1 MLQPGHSGTEELTDL
16 IYGAA
21 FGECSWQDF
30 LDRLANTLP
39 NGRSALHYHD
49 LATPRSYVPSVSGF
63 DAEDIEQFN
72 QHFAAVNPWIPKAML
87 VPTGQGICGE
97 QIVARGELIKSEFYN
112 DWLKRQT
119 GCETSVGV
127 TIIRSATRTFM
138 LSTCTS
144 STDPDLNQRAAEQYT
159 YLAPHLKRAFDL
171 LRKRD
176 MFAPGHGEGRDL
188 LDSVGVG
195 VIYVTENLRIRS
207 MNACAERMISNNAP
221 LRISPGGR
229 VTLPSTGSAAALE
242 LLSLRIN
249 THAEPHVSL
258 VRATDGAAYRV
269 TLVRLRSDVFVEL
282 LNGPTVAILIEPA
295 TSLLPEERREHL
307 KDIHGLTPAEVRI
320 ASGLAA
326 GLSLREMAQA
336 NGVSYETI
344 RTQLKSIYTKTEVNS
359 QAALVSLL
367 MR

>member
-1 MLQPGHSGTEELTDL
+1 MFQPGNAGTEELTEL

-30 LDRLANTLP
+30 LDRLASTLP

-49 LATPRSYVPSVSGF
+49 LATPSSYVPSVSGF
-63 DAEDIEQFN
+63 DDEDIDQFN
-72 QHFAAVNPWIPKAML
+72 RHFAAVNPWIPKAML
-87 VPTGQGICGE
+87 VPVGQGLCGE
-97 QIVARGELIKSEFYN
+97 QVVPRSELIRSEFYN

-144 STDPDLNQRAAEQYT
+144 STDADLNQRAAEQYT
-159 YLAPHLKRAFDL
+159 SLAPHLKRAFDL

-176 MFAPGHGEGRDL
+176 MMVSGRSEGQSL

-195 VIYVTENLRIRS
+195 VIYVTENLRVRS
-207 MNACAERMISNNAP
+207 MNESAQRMLSNNAP
-221 LRISPGGR
+221 LRISPNGR
-229 VTLPSTGSAAALE
+229 VTLQNAETAAALE
-242 LLSLRIN
+242 LLSLRVSA
-249 THAEPHVSL
+249 HAEPHVSL
-258 VRATDGAAYRV
+258 VRASDGAAYRI

-282 LNGPTVAILIEPA
+282 LTGPTVAVLIEPA
-295 TSLLPEERREHL
+295 TALLPEERREHL
-307 KDIHGLTPAEVRI
+307 RDMHGLTPAEIRI

-326 GLSLREMAQA
+326 GLSLREMARA
-336 NGVSYETI
+336 NSVSYETI
-344 RTQLKSIYTKTEVNS
+344 RTQLKSIYTKTQVNS

>member
-1 MLQPGHSGTEELTDL
+1 MFQPGNAETDELTDL

-39 NGRSALHYHD
+39 NGRSAMHYHD
-49 LATPRSYVPSVSGF
+49 LATPSSYVPSVSGF
-63 DAEDIEQFN
+63 EAADIEQFN
-72 QHFAAVNPWIPKAML
+72 AHFAAVNPWIPKAML
-87 VPTGQGICGE
+87 VAPGQGLVGE
-97 QIVARGELIKSEFYN
+97 QIVPRGELIRSEFYN

-144 STDPDLNQRAAEQYT
+144 STDADLNQQAAEQYT
-159 YLAPHLKRAFDL
+159 FLAPHLKRAFDL

-176 MFAPGHGEGRDL
+176 SMASGHAEGRDL

-195 VIYVTENLRIRS
+195 VIYVTENLRVRS
-207 MNACAERMISNNAP
+207 MNRSAEQMLSGNGPARV
-221 LRISPGGR
+221 SPGGR
-229 VTLPSTGSAAALE
+229 LALQNAETAAALE
-242 LLSLRIN
+242 MLSLRFGSQ
-249 THAEPHVSL
+249 AQPHVSL
-258 VRATDGAAYRV
+258 CKTADGAFFRV

-295 TSLLPEERREHL
+295 SSLLPEERREHL
-307 KDIHGLTPAEVRI
+307 RDMHGLTPAEVRI
-320 ASGLAA
+320 ATGLAA

-344 RTQLKSIYTKTEVNS
+344 RTQLKSIYAKTDVNS

>member
-1 MLQPGHSGTEELTDL
+1 MFQPGNAGTDELTDL

-30 LDRLANTLP
+30 LDRLAGTLP

-49 LATPRSYVPSVSGF
+49 LTAPNSYVPSVSGF
-63 DAEDIEQFN
+63 EAEDIEQFN
-72 QHFAAVNPWIPKAML
+72 AHFAAVNPWIPKAMR
-87 VPTGQGICGE
+87 VATGQGLVGE
-97 QIVARGELIKSEFYN
+97 QIVPRGELIKSEFYN
-112 DWLKRQT
+112 DWLKRKT

-144 STDPDLNQRAAEQYT
+144 STDDDLNQQAAEQYT
-159 YLAPHLKRAFDL
+159 LLAPHLKRAFDL

-176 MFAPGHGEGRDL
+176 RATGGHGEGRDL

-195 VIYVTENLRIRS
+195 VIYVTDNLRIRS
-207 MNACAERMISNNAP
+207 MNKSAERMLSNDAP
-221 LRISPGGR
+221 ARTSPGGR
-229 VTLPSTGSAAALE
+229 LTLQGKEAAAALE
-242 LLSLRIN
+242 LLSLRLG

-258 VRATDGAAYRV
+258 VKATDGAAYRI

-282 LNGPTVAILIEPA
+282 LNGPTVAVLVEPA

-307 KDIHGLTPAEVRI
+307 KDMHGLTPAEIRI
-320 ASGLAA
+320 ASGLAS

-344 RTQLKSIYTKTEVNS
+344 RTHLKSIYAKTDVNS

>member
-1 MLQPGHSGTEELTDL
+1 MFQPGNAKTDELTDL
-16 IYGAA
+16 VYGAA
-21 FGECSWQDF
+21 LGECSWQDF
-30 LDRLANTLP
+30 LDRLASALP

-49 LATPRSYVPSVSGF
+49 LAAPNSYVPTVSGF
-63 DAEDIEQFN
+63 EAEDIEQFN
-72 QHFAAVNPWIPKAML
+72 AHFAAVNPWLPRAMF
-87 VPTGQGICGE
+87 VATGQGLVGE
-97 QIVARGELIKSEFYN
+97 QIVPRGELIRSEFYN
-112 DWLKRQT
+112 DWLKRKT

-144 STDPDLNQRAAEQYT
+144 STDADLNQQAAEQYT
-159 YLAPHLKRAFDL
+159 ALAPHLKRAFDL

-176 MFAPGHGEGRDL
+176 GMAGGHCESRDL

-195 VIYVTENLRIRS
+195 VIYVTDNLRVRS
-207 MNACAERMISNNAP
+207 MNRSAERMVSGDAP
-221 LRISPGGR
+221 VRVSPGGR
-229 VTLPSTGSAAALE
+229 VALRGADTAAALE
-242 LLSLRIN
+242 LLSLRIG
-249 THAEPHVSL
+249 TKSEPHVSL
-258 VRATDGAAYRV
+258 LRGSDGAAYRI

-307 KDIHGLTPAEVRI
+307 KDMHGLTPAEVRI

-344 RTQLKSIYTKTEVNS
+344 RTQLKSIYNKTAVNS

>member
-1 MLQPGHSGTEELTDL
+1 MFQPGNAGTDELTDL

-21 FGECSWQDF
+21 LGECGWQDF
-30 LDRLANTLP
+30 LDRLASALP
-39 NGRSALHYHD
+39 NGRSAMHYHD
-49 LATPRSYVPSVSGF
+49 LATPSSHVPSVSGF
-63 DAEDIEQFN
+63 EAKDIEQFN
-72 QHFAAVNPWIPKAML
+72 AHFAAVNPWIPKAML
-87 VPTGQGICGE
+87 VAPGQGVVGE
-97 QIVARGELIKSEFYN
+97 QILPRGELIKSEFYN

-144 STDPDLNQRAAEQYT
+144 STDTDLNQQAAEQYT
-159 YLAPHLKRAFDL
+159 VLAPHLKRAFDL
-171 LRKRD
+171 LRKRETL
-176 MFAPGHGEGRDL
+176 ACGHGEGQDL

-195 VIYVTENLRIRS
+195 VIYVTENLRVRS
-207 MNACAERMISNNAP
+207 MNGSAERMQSGDAP
-221 LRISPGGR
+221 VRVSPGGR
-229 VTLPSTGSAAALE
+229 LALQSAEAAAALE
-242 LLSLRIN
+242 LLALRHG
-249 THAEPHVSL
+249 TQAQPHVSL
-258 VRATDGAAYRV
+258 IKAANGAVYRV

-307 KDIHGLTPAEVRI
+307 KEMHGLTPAEVRI

-336 NGVSYETI
+336 HGVSYETI